1 MAVELNDI
9 VRKRLEGAEYWH
21 LATIS
26 ADGSPNSSPM
36 WLDLR
41 EGKILINTAAA
52 HAKNSSLRKNPNIAL
67 SHTAADNPF
76 DHVQIRGKVVEVI
89 DGGTAEQDIDA
100 LTKKYTGQDEYGWR
114 APGETRV
121 TFLIEPTYVR
131 HFVPG

>member
-1 MAVELNDI
+1 MTAELNDI
-9 VRKRLEGAEYWH
+9 VRKRLEGPEYWH

-26 ADGSPNSSPM
+26 DDGSPSSSPM

-41 EGKILINTAAA
+41 DGKILINTAAA
-52 HAKNSSLRKNPNIAL
+52 HAKNSSLRSNPTVAL
-67 SHTAADNPF
+67 SHIAADNPF

-89 DGGTAEQDIDA
+89 EGDAADRDING